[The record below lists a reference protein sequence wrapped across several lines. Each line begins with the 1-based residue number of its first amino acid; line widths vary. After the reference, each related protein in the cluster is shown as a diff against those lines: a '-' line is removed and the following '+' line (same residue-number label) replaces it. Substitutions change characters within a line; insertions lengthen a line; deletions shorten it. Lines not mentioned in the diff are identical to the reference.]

1 MSNSALEGIKVVEF
15 AHSVAGAYCG
25 KLLADL
31 GAEVIKIEPPDGD
44 PARFYGSF
52 PDNEKD
58 PEKSALFLYL
68 NTSKRG
74 ITLDL
79 NTAADVATF
88 NKLIRWGNL
97 LIDDHFADKL
107 ESIQLGWESIV
118 KINPGLIYTSI
129 TPYGRTGPRASAKAD
144 ELTLTHAGGLGYLL
158 PARSET
164 IDRPPVK
171 LGGHLI
177 SYQGGISAAVASL
190 AAFFSRLETGSGELI
205 DISIHDVVLN
215 LIFPNAASAHYY
227 DLSFHRV
234 PDRPPAMGRTE
245 VSDGYV
251 ILSAVD
257 DHHFRA
263 FRNLMGNPPWVDSDD
278 WDNRAYRT
286 NHLMDIAPMINDWM
300 KQQKMHDIFH
310 QVAQKGIP
318 IGPVNS
324 ARDVMESKQYQSR
337 KYFVEVDHPVAGKHQ
352 YPGWPYKMTAIAA
365 NVSRPAPLLG
375 QHNEEILK
383 ELADVSE
390 TGLKGTAV
398 KGKLPLEGVRV
409 LDFSWVWAGP
419 VATMRLAD
427 LGAEVIKIE
436 GHKRMDILRRTINW
450 PLYEPKGKACPINQG
465 MSYNSVNRNKKS
477 LTLNLTDPR
486 GLALAQ
492 KLVANSDIVIDNMR
506 PGAMDKLGL
515 GYAALKAIRP
525 DIIVAA
531 SSSHGLGGPLSNY
544 LGFATVHH
552 AVGGGTYIS
561 GHPDD
566 HPTHGSTGD
575 ADVLNALTTA
585 YALMV
590 ALVHRA
596 KTGEG
601 QFIDYSQSEGVSSV
615 IGEVLLGY
623 QMTGEIP
630 ERTGNAHPI
639 FAPHNVYKCW
649 GVDRWM
655 ALEVHTDDEFKI
667 LAKIMGQPELV
678 EDSRFCDMN
687 SRKQNEKEL
696 DKILEAWTKERDR
709 DWMVNE
715 LMNAGLYVSPCR
727 NADDI
732 YADRHIQKRGSVCT
746 VAHPEMGELRLMGP
760 PWQFSSFENP
770 KKHAPLLGEHN
781 QYVLGEVLGMS
792 GKEIEALRKD
802 EIIL

>member
-1 MSNSALEGIKVVEF
+1 MACLALEEMKVVEF
-15 AHSVAGAYCG
+15 AQTISGAYCG
-25 KLLADL
+25 KLLGDL
-31 GAEVIKIEPPDGD
+31 GADVIKIEPPEGD
-44 PARFYGSF
+44 PARHFGPF
-52 PDNEKD
+52 PENTPDS
-58 PEKSALFLYL
+58 EKSALFLYL

-74 ITLDL
+74 MVLDMKTPSAVEQFRKL
-79 NTAADVATF
+79 VQWADV
-88 NKLIRWGNL
+88 
-97 LIDDHFADKL
+97 LIDDHFSPVLKDAGFGPENL
-107 ESIQLGWESIV
+107 TA
-118 KINPGLIYTSI
+118 INPGLIYTTI
-129 TPYGRTGPRASAKAD
+129 TPYGRKGPRAGVNAD

-171 LGGHLI
+171 LGGFLMR
-177 SYQGGISAAVASL
+177 YQGGIAGACASL
-190 AAFFSRLETGSGELI
+190 AAYFRKLAVGGGDVI
-205 DISIHDVVLN
+205 DVSIHDVVLN

-278 WDNRAYRT
+278 WDLREYRT

-300 KQQKMHDIFH
+300 KQQQMQDIFH
-310 QVAQKGIP
+310 KVAQKGIP

-324 ARDVMESKQYQSR
+324 ARDVMESPQYAAR
-337 KYFVEVDHPVAGKHQ
+337 NYFVTQDHPEAGTYQ
-352 YPGWPYKMTAIAA
+352 YPGWPYKMTVCTPNIQ
-365 NVSRPAPLLG
+365 RPAPLLG
-375 QHNEEILK
+375 QHNDDIIRM
-383 ELADVSE
+383 LASVNAPPE
-390 TGLKGTAV
+390 KKPTV
-398 KGKLPLEGVRV
+398 KKDLPLAGVRV

-450 PLYEPKGKACPINQG
+450 PLYAPKGKTCPINQG
-465 MSYNSVNRNKKS
+465 MSYNSVNQNKKG
-477 LTLNLTDPR
+477 LTLNLTDPEGR
-486 GLALAQ
+486 DLARR
-492 KLVANSDIVIDNMR
+492 LVALSDIVIDNMR
-506 PGAMDKLGL
+506 PGAMTKLGL
-515 GYAALKAIRP
+515 GYDALKEVKP

-561 GHPDD
+561 GYPDD

-575 ADVLNALTTA
+575 ADVLNAMTTA
-585 YALMV
+585 YALMA
-590 ALVHRA
+590 ALVHR
-596 KTGEG
+596 KNTGEG

-615 IGEVLLGY
+615 MGEVLLGY

-630 ERTGNAHPI
+630 HRIGNAHPLY
-639 FAPHNVYKCW
+639 APHNVFKCW

-655 ALEVHTDDEFKI
+655 ALEIHTDDEFKT
-667 LAKIMGQPELV
+667 LGKVMGMPELAN
-678 EDSRFCDMN
+678 DPRFCQTAL
-687 SRKQNEKEL
+687 RKKNEADL
-696 DKILEAWTKERDR
+696 DTIITEWTCQRDR
-709 DWMVNE
+709 DWMVNQ
-715 LMNAGLYVSPCR
+715 LTDAGLKASPVR

-732 YADRHIQKRGSVCT
+732 YADTHIRERGSLSIID
-746 VAHPEMGELRLMGP
+746 HPEMGRIELMGP
-760 PWQFSSFENP
+760 PWQFGSFKSP
-770 KKHAPLLGEHN
+770 SRHAPLLGEHN
-781 QYVLGEVLGMS
+781 DYVLKDILNLPSEVVDR
-792 GKEIEALRKD
+792 LRKE